1 MKRVSMLWRLK
12 QTVVYLSLVT
22 LVGTVS
28 LTGGI
33 ADDPEIRT
41 AFDAKRS
48 FDYLTRICR
57 LKSRISG
64 SPGMAAQQKLILD
77 HFKELKAKVQFQSFD
92 APHPITGNPVRMN
105 NMIVSWNPDA
115 KKRILLA
122 CHYDTRP
129 FPDRDRNNPR
139 GLFIGAN
146 DGGSG
151 VAFLMELGNIMP
163 TLKVS
168 HDYGVDFVFFDG
180 EELVY
185 RQNDPY
191 FLGSKYFAEQYKN
204 EPREF
209 EYVYGVLL
217 DMIADR
223 NLGIYME
230 KNSLKYAPQLTH
242 SIWDAARKTGV
253 REFFAQA
260 KYEIRDDHLP
270 LNEIAGIPTCDIID
284 FDYPAWHTT
293 RDIPRYCS
301 GASLEK
307 VGTVLIYWLQN
318 LPE

>member
-1 MKRVSMLWRLK
+1 MEWIAMLRRLK
-12 QTVVYLSLVT
+12 RTMVYLSL
-22 LVGTVS
+22 LI
-28 LTGGI
+28 LMGI
-33 ADDPEIRT
+33 FPLAGSKADDTDPGPK
-41 AFDAKRS
+41 FDAKRS
-48 FDYLTRICR
+48 FEYLTSVCR

-64 SPGMAAQQKLILD
+64 SPGMAAQQKLILE

-105 NMIVSWNPDA
+105 NMIVSWNPEA

-129 FPDRDRNNPR
+129 FPDRDRNQPQ

-151 VAFLMELGNIMP
+151 VAFLMELGNVMSS
-163 TLKVS
+163 LKVS
-168 HDYGVDFVFFDG
+168 HGYGVDFVFFDG

-191 FLGSKYFAEQYKN
+191 FLGSKYFASQYKN

-217 DMIADR
+217 DMIADK

-230 KNSLKYAPQLTH
+230 KNSLKYAPQLTR
-242 SIWDAARKTGV
+242 SIWEAARKTG
-253 REFFAQA
+253 
-260 KYEIRDDHLP
+260 
-270 LNEIAGIPTCDIID
+270 G
-284 FDYPAWHTT
+284 
-293 RDIPRYCS
+293 
-301 GASLEK
+301 
-307 VGTVLIYWLQN
+307 
-318 LPE
+318 